1 MKNSSI
7 PSRVW
12 CALGAAAMLA
22 GCGGG
27 DNNDTFAFST
37 AAPERYLRVDRT
49 AQPGLATAL
58 LSRTDG
64 APVPVDGNGVPV
76 NPGAS
81 NKANAFNNQRDALNR
96 GDPTN
101 DARDFAFMLTTGPQ
115 VNTLANY
122 HFKLGPQIRSL
133 GLTPCSTEKV
143 AAPTSIADID
153 ISTCVAQ
160 VAPVVVPDVMTY
172 NHNTAAGW
180 PNGRGYDD
188 PVIDRLL
195 AAALLKLGAPH
206 GINDLV
212 GVINPTKDETGV
224 ASPTAFP
231 FLRAAHPNP

>member
-1 MKNSSI
+1 MNTPSI
-7 PSRVW
+7 PSGFLL
-12 CALGAAAMLA
+12 ALGAAAMLG
-22 GCGGG
+22 GCGG
-27 DNNDTFAFST
+27 DSNNDSFAFST

-64 APVPVDGNGVPV
+64 APAPVDGNGKPV
-76 NPGAS
+76 NPGAD
-81 NKANAFNNQRDALNR
+81 NKANPFNNQRDALNR

-101 DARDFAFMLTTGPQ
+101 DGRDFAFMLTTGPQ

-143 AAPTSIADID
+143 APPASIADID

-172 NHNTAAGW
+172 NHNVAAGW

-195 AAALLKLGAPH
+195 AAALL
-206 GINDLV
+206 
-212 GVINPTKDETGV
+212 
-224 ASPTAFP
+224 SW
-231 FLRAAHPNP
+231 AHPTGSTTWSA